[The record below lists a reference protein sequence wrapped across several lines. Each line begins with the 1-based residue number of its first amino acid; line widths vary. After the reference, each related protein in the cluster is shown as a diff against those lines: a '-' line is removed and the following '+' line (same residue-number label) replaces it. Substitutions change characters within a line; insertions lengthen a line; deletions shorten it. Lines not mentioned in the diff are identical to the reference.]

1 MGEVDDDD
9 DDERGGGEGISEYW
23 VLLWEEE
30 GAIR

>member
-9 DDERGGGEGISEYW
+9 DNERGEGISGYW

>member
-9 DDERGGGEGISEYW
+9 DDERGGEGISGYW